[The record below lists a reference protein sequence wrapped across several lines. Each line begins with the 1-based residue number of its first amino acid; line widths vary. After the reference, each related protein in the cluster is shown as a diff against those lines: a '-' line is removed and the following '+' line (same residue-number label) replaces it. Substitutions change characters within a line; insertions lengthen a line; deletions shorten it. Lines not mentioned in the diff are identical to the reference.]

1 AYGFDRLLMLLDGCD
16 SIRDVIAFP
25 KVQNASE
32 LMTNAPDIVDA
43 KQLDELGI
51 AIVKKED

>member
-1 AYGFDRLLMLLDGCD
+1 MMNCE

-25 KVQNASE
+25 KVASSSE
-32 LMTNAPDIVDA
+32 LMTSSPGEVDK

-51 AIVKKED
+51 EIKK